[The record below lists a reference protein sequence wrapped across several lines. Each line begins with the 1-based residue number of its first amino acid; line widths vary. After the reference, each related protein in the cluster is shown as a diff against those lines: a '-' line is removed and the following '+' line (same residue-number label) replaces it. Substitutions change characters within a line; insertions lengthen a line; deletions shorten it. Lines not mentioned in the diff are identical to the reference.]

1 MVAGRFSR
9 LVAAAWTICMI
20 VACSQPSPQQRLDG
34 AEIEALAPL
43 KSRYAGIV
51 MGFDVKPQTTLIV
64 SIDLQAYID
73 ADDDRLAAMRKE
85 ALVRWR
91 STWVARHPGARAVI
105 SVRFIDFIGR
115 KIAQESTPV

>member
-1 MVAGRFSR
+1 MVAVRFGRLFA
-9 LVAAAWTICMI
+9 VAWTVCML
-20 VACSQPSPQQRLDG
+20 VACSQPSPQQRLHD

-64 SIDLQAYID
+64 SIDLQGYID
-73 ADDDRLAAMRKE
+73 ADDDTLAAMRKE

-91 STWVARHPGARAVI
+91 SIWVARHPGDHAVV

-115 KIAQESTPV
+115 KVAQESTPV

>member
-1 MVAGRFSR
+1 M
-9 LVAAAWTICMI
+9 L
-20 VACSQPSPQQRLDG
+20 VACSQPSPQQRLDDG
-34 AEIEALAPL
+34 EIEALAPL

-51 MGFDVKPQTTLIV
+51 MGFDVKPQTTLNA

-91 STWVARHPGARAVI
+91 SIWIARHPGAHALV

-115 KIAQESTPV
+115 KVAQESSPV